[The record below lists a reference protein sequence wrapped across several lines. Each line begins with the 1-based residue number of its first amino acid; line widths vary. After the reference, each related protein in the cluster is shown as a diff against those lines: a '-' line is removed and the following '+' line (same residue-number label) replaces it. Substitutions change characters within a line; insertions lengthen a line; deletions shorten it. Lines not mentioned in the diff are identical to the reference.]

1 MFSIDHHLKIM
12 VIFQRKGDVECPILN
27 TQFWKMVGIVVKV
40 TKPTNF
46 TLMQFVDFGKSLWA
60 KDQLIENLMGW
71 KAYHQKRNKNWN
83 LQDHWLFMHS
93 LYIVQGLY

>member
-46 TLMQFVDFGKSLWA
+46 TLMQFVDFGKSL
-60 KDQLIENLMGW
+60 
-71 KAYHQKRNKNWN
+71 
-83 LQDHWLFMHS
+83 
-93 LYIVQGLY
+93 

>member
-1 MFSIDHHLKIM
+1 
-12 VIFQRKGDVECPILN
+12 
-27 TQFWKMVGIVVKV
+27 MVGIVVKV